1 MKRRPSWA
9 PFRSILPA
17 GLAFCPSP
25 GPLPLVSVAKVVDGD
40 TLRLVDGRSVRLIGI
55 NTPELGRDGRKA
67 EPFAVAAQRRLR
79 ALVEASNGRV
89 GLVPGRESKDRY
101 GRTLAPMTSRAVI
114 WNRPCWPRALA

>member
-9 PFRSILPA
+9 PFRFHLLQPA
-17 GLAFCPSP
+17 GPCVLSSP
-25 GPLPLVSVAKVVDGD
+25 GTLPLVGVAKVVDGD

-89 GLVPGRESKDRY
+89 GWSPGASQGSLRSY
-101 GRTLAPMTSRAVI
+101 PG
-114 WNRPCWPRALA
+114 PRL